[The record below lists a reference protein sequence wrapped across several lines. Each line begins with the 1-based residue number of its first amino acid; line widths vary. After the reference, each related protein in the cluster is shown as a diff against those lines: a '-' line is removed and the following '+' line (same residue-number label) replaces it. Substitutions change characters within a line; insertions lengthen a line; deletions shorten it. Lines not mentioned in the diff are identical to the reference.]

1 MDALGGNNQ
10 PIRATIQFMMDSV
23 LVAEKTAD
31 IFNNGIVR
39 LELA

>member
-1 MDALGGNNQ
+1 MSALGGNNQ
-10 PIRATIQFMMDSV
+10 PMRATIQFMMDSV